1 MNRRNTSV
9 NARSDSAWPGGRVRS
24 DVETLSVA
32 SGTQLNM
39 NVNEVISTGCDV
51 QGPTHQP
58 RGAQIESAHEN
69 CPIGMDRLGWRR
81 RGTDPATE
89 NRSRS

>member
-9 NARSDSAWPGGRVRS
+9 NARSDSAWPGRVRS
-24 DVETLSVA
+24 DVGTPSVA

-39 NVNEVISTGCDV
+39 NVNEVISTGCDAR
-51 QGPTHQP
+51 GPTHQP

-69 CPIGMDRLGWRR
+69 CPVGMDRLGWRR
-81 RGTDPATE
+81 RGTDQVTE

>member
-9 NARSDSAWPGGRVRS
+9 NARTDSARRGGRVS
-24 DVETLSVA
+24 DAGTLSVA

-39 NVNEVISTGCDV
+39 NVNEVISTGCHV
-51 QGPTHQP
+51 QGPAHQP

-69 CPIGMDRLGWRR
+69 CPIGMDRLGWWR
-81 RGTDPATE
+81 RGADPATE